1 MPEIEEENDV
11 EQAQRDAESTADDLA
26 ERSEELGTHIQ
37 ETRRGWEQAQQDSD
51 VPTAAGDWEDT
62 EPDDSTGEDPTGFD
76 DPENLDL
83 DDEDL
88 ADDDVADEAEDDV
101 YG

>member
-1 MPEIEEENDV
+1 MPEIEE
-11 EQAQRDAESTADDLA
+11 QRVDDAERAAESTADDLA
-26 ERSEELGTHIQ
+26 ERSERVGDNIEQ
-37 ETRRGWEQAQQDSD
+37 TRRGWEGAKQDDD

-62 EPDDSTGEDPTGFD
+62 EPDDSTGDDPAGFD

-88 ADDDVADEAEDDV
+88 TDDESSGDDEDF
-101 YG
+101 

>member
-1 MPEIEEENDV
+1 MPETEEERL
-11 EQAQRDAESTADDLA
+11 EEAQSQAESTADDLA
-26 ERSEELGTHIQ
+26 ERSDELGKNIQ
-37 ETRRGWEQAQQDSD
+37 ETRRGWEQSQADDD

-62 EPDDSTGEDPTGFD
+62 EPDDSTGDDPTGFD

-88 ADDDVADEAEDDV
+88 TDDDVTDDEDEK
-101 YG
+101 Y